1 MSIVAALDKVLF
13 FNASSKY
20 SVLRMKTEDSSV
32 PAEARSPYRYHDHLI
47 RFTAV
52 GIELPQ
58 TDTVKIEMDG
68 EWKDGKY
75 GLQLQVDHWQE
86 IVPPT
91 LEGVRNYL
99 ASGLLKGIGEKTA
112 DAIIE
117 KFGINALEILEHQ
130 PDRLLEIRG
139 ITKERLA
146 EIKDAYAE
154 TSRMRVL
161 MTLLA
166 PFKVT
171 PTTAQKIYQ
180 HFGPSCADIVR
191 QSPFNLCQVPGFGF
205 KRIDAIVQKSGG
217 DLRDPKRVHGALFY
231 ALEDARTKD
240 GHLYL
245 EAEALLKAAMQLL
258 KDKDDPPEKTG
269 VKYLT
274 LSSTGKRM
282 GTTSGSPIHFVG
294 APCSRVVY
302 VTEGCLKADVAHAL
316 MHRTFVATL
325 GVNNTAKL
333 DGLFA
338 FLHRNGTEEIIEAED
353 MDKYSN
359 EMVEKGASK
368 IYALAARHGMRCRRL
383 TWNPNYKGID
393 DWQLALRRKEQKMKE
408 DPGMTFKEQYL
419 NGLCGLEMLETC
431 TEKWHT
437 MEADSISLRDYL
449 GLTEQEYDAYL
460 QTAPGVSFREL
471 LDSQRKTQRFRV
483 YQLDLEHGETRAF
496 AFGGIDALHKAGFQ
510 QPPAAEYTLVYDGEL
525 TCPVGQ
531 DERDILERIFA
542 RYNQAF
548 PPDYHGRSIAPSDVL
563 ELYDESERR
572 YFYCDMA
579 GFPQVKFS
587 PALAKKA

>member
-1 MSIVAALDKVLF
+1 MNYGKKHDLPFGIMDVAGLLRLNIRRRAPGQVYVDCPICGDRRGKMNLNTEKDLWRCNYCGEGGGMLSLYAKVYGVSNSDAYREICDALAVNGFSPDYTVPE
-13 FNASSKY
+13 
-20 SVLRMKTEDSSV
+20 KTT
-32 PAEARSPYRYHDHLI
+32 PAEAEQSDAASVQEVHQTLSMLLSMLTLIPAHRAHLQSVRGLSDDEITRFGFKSTPPPFLCRSLTNRL
-47 RFTAV
+47 
-52 GIELPQ
+52 
-58 TDTVKIEMDG
+58 VKAG
-68 EWKDGKY
+68 CR
-75 GLQLQVDHWQE
+75 V
-86 IVPPT
+86 
-91 LEGVRNYL
+91 EG
-99 ASGLLKGIGEKTA
+99 
-112 DAIIE
+112 
-117 KFGINALEILEHQ
+117 
-130 PDRLLEIRG
+130 
-139 ITKERLA
+139 
-146 EIKDAYAE
+146 
-154 TSRMRVL
+154 
-161 MTLLA
+161 
-166 PFKVT
+166 
-171 PTTAQKIYQ
+171 
-180 HFGPSCADIVR
+180 
-191 QSPFNLCQVPGFGF
+191 VPGFYVDDNGCWTVKF
-205 KRIDAIVQKSGG
+205 HQRTSGIIIPIFG
-217 DLRDPKRVHGALFY
+217 VDGLIHGAQIRL
-231 ALEDARTKD
+231 D
-240 GHLYL
+240 HP
-245 EAEALLKAAMQLL
+245 L

-294 APCSRVVY
+294 DPCSRVVY

-419 NGLCGLEMLETC
+419 NGLCGLEMLEAC
-431 TEKWHT
+431 TEKWHA
-437 MEADSISLRDYL
+437 MKVDSISLRDYL

-460 QTAPGVSFREL
+460 QTDPGVSFQEL

-483 YQLDLEHGETRAF
+483 YQLELEHGETRAF
-496 AFGGIDALHKAGFQ
+496 AFGGIDALQKAGFQ

-525 TCPVGQ
+525 ICPVGQ
-531 DERDILERIFA
+531 DDRDILERIFE

-548 PPDYHGRSIAPSDVL
+548 PQDYHGRSIAPSDVL

-579 GFPQVKFS
+579 GFVQVKFS